1 MNLCV
6 PNKTQ
11 EARGGQGEKMNK
23 MALILLAAVVA
34 TGAAA
39 GAANFSTLATI
50 TYTINQVTSHTINQ
64 VTSQSST
71 QPQVILNTA
80 NLNLGNLAPG
90 QLGTASAN
98 TTMTVNTSGNYTF
111 ELNENPIKSVFSSFN
126 VTIIVGNK
134 ILYLT
139 EGQNDVHTYL
149 SNGTYQVQIKV
160 SYQVSQNPEGNGVQ
174 DKPLIIVKPYQG
186 DNSPDMNSN
195 TSSGGT
201 SASDN
206 SPDHSTN
213 SSQGDNNSGSSDSGY
228 GDNNSGSSDSGYGSD
243 N

>member
-1 MNLCV
+1 
-6 PNKTQ
+6 
-11 EARGGQGEKMNK
+11 MNK

-111 ELNENPIKSVFSSFN
+111 ELNENPIESVFSSFN

>member
-1 MNLCV
+1 
-6 PNKTQ
+6 
-11 EARGGQGEKMNK
+11 MNK

-50 TYTINQVTSHTINQ
+50 TYTINQVTS
-64 VTSQSST
+64 QSSA

-80 NLNLGNLAPG
+80 NLNLGNLTPG

-228 GDNNSGSSDSGYGSD
+228 GSD

>member
-1 MNLCV
+1 V

-50 TYTINQVTSHTINQ
+50 TYTINQVTS
-64 VTSQSST
+64 QSST

-80 NLNLGNLAPG
+80 NLNLGNLTPG

-111 ELNENPIKSVFSSFN
+111 ELNENPIESVFSSFN

>member
-1 MNLCV
+1 M
-6 PNKTQ
+6 
-11 EARGGQGEKMNK
+11 
-23 MALILLAAVVA
+23 A

-50 TYTINQVTSHTINQ
+50 TYTINQVTS
-64 VTSQSST
+64 QSSA

-80 NLNLGNLAPG
+80 NLNLGNLTPG

-111 ELNENPIKSVFSSFN
+111 ELNENPIESVFSSFN

-149 SNGTYQVQIKV
+149 SNGTYQVHIKV

-174 DKPLIIVKPYQG
+174 DKPLIIVKLYQG

-213 SSQGDNNSGSSDSGY
+213 SSQGDSDSGSSDSG
-228 GDNNSGSSDSGYGSD
+228 
-243 N
+243 